1 MAPRSKVLIADT
13 VVPEV
18 NSPRALALQDLNMMS
33 FGGMERT
40 RRQWEDL
47 LKSSGLHLVKVWSDD
62 SSIHAM
68 LEAVLAQ
75 PDSLQSMESEK

>member
-1 MAPRSKVLIADT
+1 
-13 VVPEV
+13 
-18 NSPRALALQDLNMMS
+18 MS

-75 PDSLQSMESEK
+75 PDLLQSMESES